1 MPLSLVRVRLLL
13 FSLFLCISLEISS
26 SLAYFAHAH
35 QRFQRSVE
43 DKLISR
49 LKSSATRAF
58 HLADILSDLRAGIQT
73 VANDDFSKCFLSHPP
88 FAWNFNFYLYPLWVL
103 VRFFFYLR
111 LGSALLPVAHARV
124 PS

>member
-1 MPLSLVRVRLLL
+1 MARMFV
-13 FSLFLCISLEISS
+13 
-26 SLAYFAHAH
+26 YFAKA

-88 FAWNFNFYLYPLWVL
+88 FAWNFNLYLYPLWVL
-103 VRFFFYLR
+103 VRFHFNLIYCGYLFR
-111 LGSALLPVAHARV
+111 TPAFL
-124 PS
+124 

>member
-1 MPLSLVRVRLLL
+1 MQST
-13 FSLFLCISLEISS
+13 
-26 SLAYFAHAH
+26 LAYFARA

-58 HLADILSDLRAGIQT
+58 HLADIFSDLRAGIQT
-73 VANDDFSKCFLSHPP
+73 VANDDFSKCFQSHPP

-103 VRFFFYLR
+103 VRLFLLELAQHFYPSHTR
-111 LGSALLPVAHARV
+111 PV
-124 PS
+124 PP

>member
-1 MPLSLVRVRLLL
+1 MQ
-13 FSLFLCISLEISS
+13 S
-26 SLAYFAHAH
+26 SLAHFARAH

-103 VRFFFYLR
+103 VRLFL
-111 LGSALLPVAHARV
+111 LGIVSALLLVAHAPRP